1 MRMHQL
7 FVSFGALCIILLLF
21 PSLTEGIGEKPAFKI
36 SPLSEGNATYR
47 SDVCDRFNQFS
58 DGKISLRHALSGLA
72 LRPIMEHGDFFHF
85 SHDQGIDPVDPGFL
99 GELMDILAARA
110 NFTWR
115 DSFAIMWMPDEDWTV
130 LSWTDYLVWSVNH
143 FDISVTWWDHSIE
156 RMEKGVAFVEPWYD
170 GSLVLINQHDPPIQE
185 SSIVLSNWLLPF
197 DASVWMLIITTIIAS
212 ALVYQLIEFMNDER
226 EERSMYQWFSDNLYL
241 SSLNF
246 SQNFEYA
253 PNSLAGRIFGISM
266 SIWALVIT
274 ATYTANLASLLVQH
288 GKQGLVIDSIERAM
302 VANVPICTYGGSN
315 SDTVIQNKYQK
326 AIRRPMETELLMYQ
340 ALRQGQCGL
349 AVTSM
354 DTWLTYFSNEDYNP
368 DCDLEWVGRQLLTI
382 KSGFA
387 VKADSGDLCSSLIR
401 DVLNLHLA
409 EIVGEGILEELWRKH
424 RAKLQTI
431 DCDAQESG
439 DRNSR
444 ARRGLLSSSW
454 FSNQDIPP
462 QQRSLK
468 GGGSTTAASSS
479 SSSSGGAGETSS
491 LSIESML
498 GTFVMH
504 WSAMAVAL
512 LVSVLSVHFE
522 RWQKKRLEAANCVV
536 EQVRFRGH
544 GPIIGMPP
552 RMNTFVIRNKH
563 DVSLGGSERHEAE
576 QSISQDEE
584 GVIKPGISAFRR
596 LSVREASRRFPAG
609 LNGQEQDMQW
619 RQDVDSKLERL
630 LKQERKLERLL
641 NLVEGMS
648 NLSANDAND
657 IQGAGDI
664 TKADL
669 DLCA

>member
-7 FVSFGALCIILLLF
+7 CFLWRAVYHPSAFPIID
-21 PSLTEGIGEKPAFKI
+21 EGIGEKPAFKI

-156 RMEKGVAFVEPWYD
+156 RMEKGVAFRYD

-212 ALVYQLIEFMNDER
+212 ALFMNDE
-226 EERSMYQWFSDNLYL
+226 SLFL
-241 SSLNF
+241 SSF
-246 SQNFEYA
+246 RFASQTV
-253 PNSLAGRIFGISM
+253 LAGRIFGISM
-266 SIWALVIT
+266 THLALP
-274 ATYTANLASLLVQH
+274 TYTANLASLLQS
-288 GKQGLVIDSIERAM
+288 GLVIGLIGKHGI
-302 VANVPICTYGGSN
+302 ANCAKYCTWGGSN

-468 GGGSTTAASSS
+468 GGGSTT
-479 SSSSGGAGETSS
+479 
-491 LSIESML
+491 SML

-552 RMNTFVIRNKH
+552 PLVSLPLFVAVGPEWQYVGSIRN
-563 DVSLGGSERHEAE
+563 SLWEA
-576 QSISQDEE
+576 QTPFISQDEE